1 MMMQKP
7 ANSYTPKSGNQATE
21 ESKETVQNK
30 VIRQKVPSSS
40 KLLIDTTDKDE

>member
-40 KLLIDTTDKDE
+40 KLLIDTGEDE